1 MKEANIP
8 SDKGAEDR
16 PSNWLAPAGTVMA
29 MMACYGLSAGIGVL
43 SLIGIS
49 VAFPFRAEVIIL
61 FSAIAAASLAGSYR
75 RHHSRLALGL
85 ALVGF
90 SLIAG
95 SKFLPLI
102 LKTEAI
108 GIEGVG
114 FICMVAANVL
124 AFRARRLGN
133 LSCAVQRAG

>member
-1 MKEANIP
+1 MKF
-8 SDKGAEDR
+8 DKAAEDR
-16 PSNWLAPAGTVMA
+16 HSNWLAPAGTAMA
-29 MMACYGLSAGIGVL
+29 MMACYGLTAGIGVL

-95 SKFLPLI
+95 SKFLSPS
-102 LKTEAI
+102 LKAEAI
-108 GIEGVG
+108 GVEGAG
-114 FICMVAANVL
+114 FICMVTANVL

-133 LSCAVQRAG
+133 LACAIRRAE